1 MKKLFAESIVMFAR
15 MVRAC
20 WPVLLLILIPIEML
34 ATALTP
40 EGETMRDFVGAW
52 RVQSLTQG
60 VFGILAIAV
69 SVRFVAAERAQE
81 KRTCWQLLD
90 EALACWGRFF
100 KTNLLGGLVVI
111 GLLFCL
117 VVPGIVW
124 AGFYAFTTYCV
135 VIDGM
140 RPIAALAE
148 SKRLVRG
155 AWWEV
160 AGTFVLLGLGAVVL
174 MMPIGIGFDLA
185 SESVTALMAD
195 AEEVPMRI
203 FVLTKAIAILGNVS
217 SDVVMLFVSVGGALY
232 YFRRKREV
240 NQEGEIENAKAD
252 C

>member
-1 MKKLFAESIVMFAR
+1 
-15 MVRAC
+15 
-20 WPVLLLILIPIEML
+20 
-34 ATALTP
+34 
-40 EGETMRDFVGAW
+40 MRDFVGAW

-81 KRTCWQLLD
+81 KKTCWQLLD

-100 KTNLLGGLVVI
+100 KTNLLGGLIVI

-140 RPIAALAE
+140 RPTAALVE

-160 AGTFVLLGLGAVVL
+160 VGTFVLLGLGAVVL
-174 MMPIGIGFDLA
+174 MMPMGIGFDLA
-185 SESVTALMAD
+185 SESVGNMMAD
-195 AEEVPMRI
+195 AEEVLTRI
-203 FVLTKAIAILGNVS
+203 FVLTKAIAILNAVVG
-217 SDVVMLFVSVGGALY
+217 DVLMLFVSVGGALY
-232 YFRRKREV
+232 YVKRKKEKE
-240 NQEGEIENAKAD
+240 QYK
-252 C
+252 